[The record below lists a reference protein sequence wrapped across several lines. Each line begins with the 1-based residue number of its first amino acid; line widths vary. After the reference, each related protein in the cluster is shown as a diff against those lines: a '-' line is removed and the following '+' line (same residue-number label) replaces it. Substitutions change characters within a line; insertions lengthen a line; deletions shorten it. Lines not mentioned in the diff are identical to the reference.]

1 VTTPPGNFELS
12 GLEEQRHAAVDDVV
26 VGRSRRIADLGRAAE
41 CEFEVPAPAMDEQE
55 VEDWRIALAV
65 PATDDTVRSER

>member
-1 VTTPPGNFELS
+1 MGGVYGDPPLCVKEKNLA
-12 GLEEQRHAAVDDVV
+12 QA
-26 VGRSRRIADLGRAAE
+26 
-41 CEFEVPAPAMDEQE
+41 